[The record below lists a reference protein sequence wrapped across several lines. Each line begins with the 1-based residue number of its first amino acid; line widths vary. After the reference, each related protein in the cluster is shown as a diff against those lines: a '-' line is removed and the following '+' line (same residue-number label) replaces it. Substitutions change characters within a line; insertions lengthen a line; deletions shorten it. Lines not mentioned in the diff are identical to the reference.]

1 MKTHFR
7 NFAFVTALVTFLLV
21 QNAAFAQNSFSFNQT
36 NNSDDVVMT
45 WNKNTPES
53 EMKEDMKALAE
64 KGITIKYSG
73 IKRNG
78 KEEITAIKVEYSD
91 RKGNKGK
98 LELDNQ
104 KPITTI
110 KFFKQNDFV
119 GFGEPQNGTDF
130 FGGNPMMNGFAG
142 ADDILKQFNLGGDKN
157 LQSFSFSFP
166 NDGENFSKSKSQL
179 RIQKDGKKP
188 LVIENGDVIEGG
200 DDYTPEEI
208 EEIKKSNKI
217 QFSDGLG
224 SNFDGAKSFDFRNE
238 EGLEKFKK
246 QMDDMKSS
254 FGNFKSDDDNDLEKT
269 KEEMI
274 KAKEEMIKA
283 KEELEKTRKE
293 MEKSKQSFKS
303 RKA

>member
-21 QNAAFAQNSFSFNQT
+21 QNAAFAQNPFSFNQT

-53 EMKEDMKALAE
+53 EMKEDIKALAE

-73 IKRNG
+73 LKRNS

-98 LELDNQ
+98 LEFDNQ
-104 KPITTI
+104 KPIVTI
-110 KFFKQNDFV
+110 KFFKQNDVV

-142 ADDILKQFNLGGDKN
+142 ANDILKQFNLGGDKN
-157 LQSFSFSFP
+157 SQSFHFSFP
-166 NDGENFSKSKSQL
+166 NDGENFGKSKSQL

-208 EEIKKSNKI
+208 EKIKENNKI
-217 QFSDGLG
+217 QFSDGMG
-224 SNFDGAKSFDFRNE
+224 SNFEGVKSFDFRND

-246 QMDDMKSS
+246 QIEDMKST
-254 FGNFKSDDDNDLEKT
+254 FGNLKSDDDKTLENT